1 MTCDQ
6 ARELIGPY
14 VDDDLP
20 GEARQRLEKHLMRC
34 QACAYEAQSLTITRA
49 RLREGRGEVVASDS
63 FRARVLAS
71 LRADNLHVAAPE
83 PELNEPTQYRLPMP
97 LP

>member
-1 MTCDQ
+1 VTCEQ

-20 GEARQRLEKHLMRC
+20 AEARQRLENHLLRC
-34 QACAYEAQSLTITRA
+34 PACAYEAQSLTITRA

-71 LRADNLHVAAPE
+71 LRDDNPHLAPE
-83 PELNEPTQYRLPMP
+83 EPERTPYSQYALPME